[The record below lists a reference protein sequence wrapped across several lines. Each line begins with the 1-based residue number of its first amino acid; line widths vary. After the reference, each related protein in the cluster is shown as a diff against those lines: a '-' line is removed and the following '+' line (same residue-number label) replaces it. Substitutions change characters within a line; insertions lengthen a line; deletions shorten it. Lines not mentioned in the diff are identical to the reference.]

1 MLNIAM
7 TLEQLLKL
15 VEKKP
20 LVWRPRVCSDS
31 RNIRQGD
38 IFVAVKG
45 SKMDGHNFIGLAAV
59 SGARYIVTQQP
70 AQVASAEVIQTDD
83 TTKALGLLSQAYYN
97 YPNSKL
103 VNLAVTGT
111 NGKTTTTYMVRSI
124 ISNSGK
130 KCGLIGTVMI
140 DLGDG
145 RDNIE
150 SKMTTPDALE
160 LASYAEKMAVAGSQY
175 MIMEASSHAIEQNRL
190 AGIDFTAAAFTNFT
204 GDHLDYHKTMEAYL
218 AAKLRLFENLSPDS
232 TAIINKDDPVCE
244 QVAAATKANRIFYS
258 LSAPA
263 DLTIKQISM
272 DINGTVF
279 DILYK
284 GEKARVSSPLIG
296 EHNLSNHLAA
306 AGLALGAGFDLKTIA
321 KGLSKLDVVP
331 GRLHKVPSKRDFTVL
346 VDYAHTDDALK
357 HVLSTLQPLCRGRLI
372 TVFGCGGDR
381 DKTKRPRMAQ
391 VAQQY
396 ANRIFVT
403 SDNPRSEKP
412 MSIIEDVL
420 AGFTNPQAENIT
432 IQPDRKKAIEDAI
445 CDAKSG
451 DIVLIAGKGHENY
464 QIIGAEK
471 QHFSD
476 IETAAECLQSSP
488 SLV

>member
-1 MLNIAM
+1 M

-15 VEKKP
+15 IENKP

-45 SKMDGHNFIGLAAV
+45 THMDGHNFIGQASV
-59 SGARYIVTQQP
+59 SGARYIVTQEP
-70 AQVASAEVIQTDD
+70 AQVASAEVIQTED
-83 TTKALGLLSQAYYN
+83 TTKALGMLSQAYYN

-111 NGKTTTTYMVRSI
+111 NGKTTTTYLVRSI
-124 ISNSGK
+124 INSSGR
-130 KCGLIGTVMI
+130 KCGLIGTITI
-140 DLGDG
+140 DLGSGEDK
-145 RDNIE
+145 IQ
-150 SKMTTPDALE
+150 SVMTTPDALE
-160 LASYAEKMAVAGSQY
+160 LASYADKMAAAGSEY
-175 MIMEASSHAIEQNRL
+175 MIMEASSHAIDQNRL
-190 AGIDFTAAAFTNFT
+190 AGIDFAAAAITNFT

-218 AAKLRLFENLSPDS
+218 AAKLRLFENLSPD
-232 TAIINKDDPVCE
+232 AVAVINKDDSVCQ
-244 QVAAATKANRIFYS
+244 QVAAATKANKIFYS
-258 LSAPA
+258 ISQDA
-263 DLTIKQISM
+263 DLTVKLVSM

-284 GEKARVSSPLIG
+284 GDKIRVTSPLIG
-296 EHNLSNHLAA
+296 DHNLSNHLTA
-306 AGLALGAGFDLKTIA
+306 AGLAIGAGFDLKTIA
-321 KGLSKLDVVP
+321 RGLSRLAVVP
-331 GRLHKVPSKRDFTVL
+331 GRLHKVPSKSSFTVL

-357 HVLSTLQPLCRGRLI
+357 HSLSTLKPLCKGRLI
-372 TVFGCGGDR
+372 VVFGCGGDR
-381 DKTKRPRMAQ
+381 DKTKRPRMAH
-391 VAQQY
+391 VAQQL
-396 ANRIFVT
+396 ADHIFVT

-412 MSIIEDVL
+412 MSIIDDIT
-420 AGFTNPQAENIT
+420 AGFTNPHADSIT

-445 CDAKSG
+445 SEAKSG

-464 QIIGAEK
+464 QIIGTEK

-476 IETAAECLQSSP
+476 IETASEFLQTSA

>member
-1 MLNIAM
+1 M

-31 RNIRQGD
+31 RNVRQGD

-45 SKMDGHNFIGLAAV
+45 SRMDGHNFIGQAAV
-59 SGARYIVTQQP
+59 SGARYIVAQEP
-70 AQVASAEVIQTDD
+70 VQVASAEVIQTED
-83 TTKALGLLSQAYYN
+83 TTRALGLLSQAYHN

-111 NGKTTTTYMVRSI
+111 NGKTTTTYLVRSI
-124 ISNSGK
+124 ITAAGK

-140 DLGDG
+140 DYGSG
-145 RDNIE
+145 QDNIE

-160 LASYAEKMAVAGSQY
+160 LASIAEKMSAFGSEY

-190 AGIDFTAAAFTNFT
+190 AGIDFSAAAFTNFT

-218 AAKLRLFENLSPDS
+218 AAKLRLFENLSADA
-232 TAIINKDDPVCE
+232 TAVINRDDPVCE
-244 QVAAATKANRIFYS
+244 QVAAATKANKIFYS
-258 LSAPA
+258 IKGNG
-263 DLTIKQISM
+263 DLNAKLISM
-272 DINGTVF
+272 DINGTVYE
-279 DILYK
+279 LSYK
-284 GEKARVSSPLIG
+284 NEKVKVKSPLIG

-321 KGLSKLDVVP
+321 SGLSKLQVVP
-331 GRLHKVPSKRDFTVL
+331 GRLHKVLSRRDFAVL

-357 HVLSTLQPLCRGRLI
+357 HVLSTLKPLCKGKLI

-391 VAQQY
+391 AVSEY
-396 ANRIFVT
+396 AERIFVT

-412 MSIIEDVL
+412 MAIIEDIL
-420 AGFTNPQAENIT
+420 AGFANPHSEHIT
-432 IQPDRKKAIEDAI
+432 VEPDRRKAIEEAVAE
-445 CDAKSG
+445 AKQG
-451 DIVLIAGKGHENY
+451 DIILIAGKGHENY
-464 QIIGAEK
+464 QIIGSEK

-476 IETAAECLQSSP
+476 IETASEFLQHSA

>member
-1 MLNIAM
+1 M

-31 RNIRQGD
+31 RNVRQGD

-45 SKMDGHNFIGLAAV
+45 SKMDGHNFIGQAAV
-59 SGARYIVTQQP
+59 FGARYIVTQEP
-70 AQVASAEVIQTDD
+70 AQVASAEVIQTED
-83 TTKALGLLSQAYYN
+83 TTRALGLLSQAYYN

-111 NGKTTTTYMVRSI
+111 NGKTTTTYLVRSI
-124 ISNSGK
+124 IANNK
-130 KCGLIGTVMI
+130 RKCGLIGTVEI
-140 DLGDG
+140 DLGD
-145 RDNIE
+145 NHECIE

-160 LASYAEKMAVAGSQY
+160 LASIAEKMAACGSQY

-218 AAKLRLFENLSPDS
+218 AAKLRLFENLSPDA
-232 TAIINKDDPVCE
+232 TAVINKDDPVCD
-244 QVAAATKANRIFYS
+244 QVAAATKANKIFYS
-258 LSAPA
+258 LTDKA
-263 DLTIKQISM
+263 DLYAKLISM

-279 DILYK
+279 ELNYK
-284 GEKARVSSPLIG
+284 GAKAKVNSALIG

-306 AGLALGAGFDLKTIA
+306 AGLALGAGFDLKTVA
-321 KGLSKLDVVP
+321 AGLSKLNVVP
-331 GRLHKVPSKRDFTVL
+331 GRLHKVPSKQDFAVL

-357 HVLSTLQPLCRGRLI
+357 HVLATLKPLCKGKLI
-372 TVFGCGGDR
+372 AVFGCGGDR
-381 DKTKRPRMAQ
+381 DKTKRPRMAHA
-391 VAQQY
+391 VSQY
-396 ANRIFVT
+396 AERIFVT

-412 MSIIEDVL
+412 TAIIEDIL
-420 AGFTNPQAENIT
+420 AGFTNPHAENIT
-432 IQPDRKKAIEDAI
+432 VQPDRRKAICDAI
-445 CDAKSG
+445 CDARPG

-464 QIIGAEK
+464 QIIGSEK

-476 IETAAECLQSSP
+476 IETAAEFMQASA
-488 SLV
+488 SLVGT